1 MVLSRPGV
9 FLRAKLQFSR
19 WTWFNPPLASPSKPL
34 LCETLTMKSRWDESV
49 AQTLNGD
56 LLRLRVYTSR
66 LLGQEPD
73 LVLHGG
79 GNTSV
84 KATVN
89 NFFGDEED
97 VLYVKGSGWDLSTIE
112 APGFAPVLLN
122 VLQRLAELEHLT
134 DAEMVTQQRAAML
147 DPQAPN
153 PSVEAILHAIIPYRF
168 VDHTHADAVVTLT
181 NNASGAARIQAVYG
195 DRVLLIPYVMPG
207 FILAR
212 KIRALTQGIDWSQY
226 DGMILMN
233 HGVFSFA
240 HDACTAYEKMIKL
253 VTQAE
258 TYLQQHNAVS
268 FAQADPQ
275 VDWLT
280 LAKIRQQV
288 SRVKGAPMLA
298 QLDQRPEAVGFS
310 ALPEIRAIATRGP
323 ITPDHVIRTKAIPVV
338 LDGTAGDEAAQIEA
352 FAANYGQYF
361 ERHRDGQLTQLDA
374 APRWLVWP
382 GYGTIACDRSI
393 KATQII
399 TDIIEHTR
407 RAIQMGEALGGW
419 QALAEPDLFD
429 MEYWELEQAKL
440 GKKKA
445 PSEFQGKIAFVT
457 GAASGIGKACA
468 EALHQQGA
476 AVVGLDLNPAISTLL
491 NKPGLVGI
499 QGDVTDEEA
508 IKGAIASTIQH
519 FGGLDILVSNAGIFP
534 PGQIIETLDADL
546 WEKSLAINL
555 MSQRALLH
563 HAIPFL
569 RHGIDPSILF
579 IASRNVLAPGPGA
592 AAYSVAKA
600 GLTQLARIAALE
612 LAPTVRV
619 NVLHPDCVY
628 DTGIWTPEV
637 LASRAERYGI
647 SVEEYK
653 SRNLLKQPVSSQEV
667 AQMVC
672 TMASKVFAKTTG
684 AQIPIDGGSDRVI

>member
-1 MVLSRPGV
+1 
-9 FLRAKLQFSR
+9 
-19 WTWFNPPLASPSKPL
+19 
-34 LCETLTMKSRWDESV
+34 MKSRWDESV
-49 AQTLNGD
+49 AQTLKDN
-56 LLRLRVYTSR
+56 LLDLRVYTSR
-66 LLGQEPD
+66 LLGQDSD

-89 NFFGDEED
+89 NFFGDEEA

-112 APGFAPVLLN
+112 APGFAPVRLKA
-122 VLQRLAELEHLT
+122 LQRLAELEQLT

-147 DPQAPN
+147 DPNAPN

-168 VDHTHADAVVTLT
+168 VDHTHADAVVTVT
-181 NNASGAARIQAVYG
+181 NNAAGAAQIKAIYG
-195 DRVLLIPYVMPG
+195 ERVLLIPYVMPG

-212 KIRALTQGIDWSQY
+212 KIRELTQDIDWSCY

-240 HDACTAYEKMIKL
+240 DDARTAYENMIEL
-253 VTQAE
+253 VTKAE
-258 TYLQQHNAVS
+258 VYLQQNKAVS
-268 FAQADPQ
+268 FAQDSPQ

-288 SRVKGAPMLA
+288 SQEKGAPVLA

-310 ALPEIRAIATRGP
+310 ALPNVRAIATRGP

-338 LDGTAGDEAAQIEA
+338 LDGSPGDESSQIQT
-352 FAANYGQYF
+352 FSKDYGQYF
-361 ERHRDGQLTQLDA
+361 ERNTDGQLTQLDA

-382 GYGTIACDRSI
+382 GYGTIACDRTI

-419 QALAEPDLFD
+419 QALAEPDLFK

-440 GKKKA
+440 GKQKA
-445 PSEFQGKIAFVT
+445 ASEFQGKIALVT

-468 EALHQQGA
+468 EALHRQGA
-476 AVVGLDLNPAISTLL
+476 AVVGVDLNPEITAIL
-491 NKPGLVGI
+491 NQPGLVGI
-499 QGDVTDEEA
+499 QGDVTDEGVV
-508 IKGAIASTIQH
+508 KGAIAATIQH

-534 PGQIIETLDADL
+534 PGQTIETLEADI
-546 WEKSLAINL
+546 WEKSLDINL
-555 MSQRALLH
+555 MSQRALLRC
-563 HAIPFL
+563 AIPFL
-569 RHGIDPSILF
+569 RHGIDPSLLF

-612 LAPTVRV
+612 LAPEIRV

-628 DTGIWTPEV
+628 DTGIWTSEV
-637 LASRAERYGI
+637 LTSRAQRYGI

-672 TMASKVFAKTTG
+672 TMASQVFAKTTG
-684 AQIPIDGGSDRVI
+684 AQVPIDGGSDRVI

>member
-1 MVLSRPGV
+1 
-9 FLRAKLQFSR
+9 
-19 WTWFNPPLASPSKPL
+19 
-34 LCETLTMKSRWDESV
+34 MKSRWDESV
-49 AQTLNGD
+49 GQALKDD
-56 LLRLRVYTSR
+56 LLELRVYTSR
-66 LLGQEPD
+66 LLGKESD

-89 NFFGDEED
+89 NFFGDEEEI
-97 VLYVKGSGWDLSTIE
+97 LYVKGSGWDLSTIE
-112 APGFAPVLLN
+112 APGFAPVRLKA
-122 VLQRLAELEHLT
+122 LQRLAELEQLT

-147 DPQAPN
+147 NPNAPN

-168 VDHTHADAVVTLT
+168 VDHTHADAVVTVT
-181 NNASGAARIQAVYG
+181 NNAAGAAQIKEIYG

-212 KIRALTQGIDWSQY
+212 KIREMTQGIDWSRY

-240 HDACTAYEKMIKL
+240 DDARTAYENMISL
-253 VTQAE
+253 VTKAE
-258 TYLQQHNAVS
+258 AFLQERKAVS
-268 FAQADPQ
+268 FAEAEPQ
-275 VDWLT
+275 VNWLT

-288 SRVKGAPMLA
+288 SQVKGAPVLA

-310 ALPEIRAIATRGP
+310 ALPNIRAIATRGP
-323 ITPDHVIRTKAIPVV
+323 ITPDHVIRTKAIPAV
-338 LDGTAGDEAAQIEA
+338 LDGTTGDGTTGDEAAQIHA
-352 FAANYGQYF
+352 FAENYGQYF
-361 ERHRDGQLTQLDA
+361 AHNTNGTLTQLDA

-382 GYGTIACDRSI
+382 GYGTISCDRSI

-419 QALAEPDLFD
+419 QALAESELFS

-440 GKKKA
+440 GKQKA
-445 PSEFQGKIAFVT
+445 ASEFQGKIALIT

-468 EALHQQGA
+468 EALHRQGV
-476 AVVGLDLNPAISTLL
+476 AVVGMDLNPEISTIL

-499 QGDVTDEEA
+499 PGNVTDEAAVKEA
-508 IKGAIASTIQH
+508 IAAAIQH

-534 PGQIIETLDADL
+534 PGQTIEALEANI
-546 WEKSLAINL
+546 WEKSLDINL
-555 MSQRALLH
+555 MSQRALLR

-612 LAPTVRV
+612 LAPEIRV
-619 NVLHPDCVY
+619 NILHPDCVY

-647 SVEEYK
+647 SIDEYK
-653 SRNLLKQPVSSQEV
+653 SRNLLKQPVYSEEV

-672 TMASKVFAKTTG
+672 TMASKIFGKTTG
-684 AQIPIDGGSDRVI
+684 AQVSIDGGSDRVI